1 MKVTPLIDMPMVKM
15 HKWYNVLDS
24 IATCY
29 IIEGEGGV
37 KTCVLKD
44 KFITDEHYK
53 ITEDGLHYIVT
64 DIQATKQL
72 LDSIYG
78 LNAINLNLKG
88 VNGFILKLKILKGQK
103 LTDTEKL
110 ILFSLIDEEET
121 HCNLKR

>member
-15 HKWYNVLDS
+15 HKWYNVLES

-53 ITEDGLHYIVT
+53 ITEDELHYIET
-64 DIQATKQL
+64 DIQLTKQL
-72 LDSIYG
+72 LNNIYG
-78 LNAINLNLKG
+78 LNTRNLNLKG
-88 VNGFILKLKILKGQK
+88 IEGFKLKLKIMKGQK
-103 LTDTEKL
+103 LTDIEKL
-110 ILFSLIDEEET
+110 ILFSLIDEEES
-121 HCNLKR
+121 HCNLKL